1 MAVLQRAI
9 ARAWTRSGLSGRVLH
24 ALLRPPSVLFAAAAR
39 LRVLGYRLPFRCRRV
54 AAAVVSVGNLSVGG
68 TGKTPTVLWLSE
80 GLRARGYRVAIVSR
94 GYGGDARRVTRVAGA
109 GVETIDGLAASDD
122 VRVVGDENL
131 MLARRFA
138 GPVIAGTRR
147 AAAADLAVRALG
159 ADVVVLDDGFQHLAL
174 RRDFDLVCVR
184 VGVPGDDA
192 VLPAGRLREPPS
204 ALRRA
209 DAVLITKSD
218 SGATLPAHLAPHAR
232 GPVHRGRLRAVAL
245 VTPDGGVLREVPM
258 GMLAARRS
266 LGIAGLADPEPFYR
280 TLHEWEARL
289 EDFLEFPDHHDY
301 TLEDWKKIAY
311 RSRELDLVVT
321 TEKDL
326 VKLDKFPFA
335 KDKLVAVRVVMEV
348 DDGERLLDAVTAAV
362 ERRRAELATGG
373 GAAGR

>member
-1 MAVLQRAI
+1 MAVLERALE
-9 ARAWTRSGLSGRVLH
+9 RAWARSGLSGRITH
-24 ALLRPPSVLFAAAAR
+24 ALLRPASALFAAAAR
-39 LRVLGYRLPFRCRRV
+39 LRVVAYRLPFLRRRV

-68 TGKTPTVLWLSE
+68 TGKTPTVLWLAES
-80 GLRARGYRVAIVSR
+80 LRARGYRVAIVSR
-94 GYGGDARRVTRVAGA
+94 GYGGDARRVTRVAAA
-109 GVETIDGLAASDD
+109 GSEPIEGLPVSDD
-122 VRVVGDENL
+122 VHVVGDENL
-131 MLARRFA
+131 MLARRFE

-147 AAAADLAVRALG
+147 TAAAELAVRALG
-159 ADVVVLDDGFQHLAL
+159 VDVVVLDDGFQHLAL

-184 VGVPGDDA
+184 VGVPGDDV

-209 DAVLITKSD
+209 DAVLITKSE
-218 SGATLPAHLAPHAR
+218 SGSALPAHLAPYAR
-232 GPVHRGRLRAVAL
+232 GPVHGGRLRAVAL
-245 VTPDGGVLREVPM
+245 VTPDGGGLREVPM

-280 TLHEWEARL
+280 TLHEWETRL

-348 DDGERLLDAVTAAV
+348 DDGGRLLDAVSAAI
-362 ERRRAELATGG
+362 ERRRAELAASG